1 MPRPKIFLSSG
12 PDPASSRQ
20 TAVQSVL
27 PRHRG
32 DRGQA
37 TPLVIGVIAIAAA
50 SLIPIA
56 RLGRHASDAARARA
70 AADAAAL
77 AGVVDGPRGAQRGA
91 AANDATLVSFVRI
104 GSDVVVTVSVGETTA
119 KARATLNGG

>member
-1 MPRPKIFLSSG
+1 VPHHKSFH
-12 PDPASSRQ
+12 
-20 TAVQSVL
+20 L
-27 PRHRG
+27 PGSAQPTVEQISPQRRG

-56 RLGRHASDAARARA
+56 RLARAATDAAQARS

-77 AGVVDGPRGAQRGA
+77 AGVVDGPAGARRGA
-91 AANDATLVSFVRI
+91 AANDGTLVSFVRI
-104 GSDVVVTVSVGETTA
+104 GSDVVVTVSVGAATA

>member
-1 MPRPKIFLSSG
+1 MPRPKFLPTTG
-12 PDPASSRQ
+12 PCPA
-20 TAVQSVL
+20 AVEPTV
-27 PRHRG
+27 PRRRN

-37 TPLVIGVIAIAAA
+37 TPLVIGVVAIAAA

-56 RLGRHASDAARARA
+56 RLGRSASDAARARA

-77 AGVVDGPRGAQRGA
+77 AGVVDGPTGARRGA
-91 AANDATLVSFVRI
+91 AANDGTLVSFVRI
-104 GSDVVVTVSVGETTA
+104 GTDVVVTVSVGVATA